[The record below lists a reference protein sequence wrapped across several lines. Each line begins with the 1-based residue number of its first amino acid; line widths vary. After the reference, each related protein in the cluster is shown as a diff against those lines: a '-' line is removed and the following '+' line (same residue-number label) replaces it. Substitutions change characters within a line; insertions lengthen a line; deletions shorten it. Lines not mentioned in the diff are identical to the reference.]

1 MRTEQATCGQIDGP
15 SYEDLCK
22 QAKTHH
28 DRFRRLGELD
38 DIEKAIEY
46 GNRALSLTPEEHSDT
61 PNRLTCLGNYYNDR
75 YRRLGKLEDMEKS
88 FNCRMR
94 ALGSTSENDAEL
106 PVRMGDVGRSY
117 TVRYRRLGD
126 VDDLEKSLEHKC
138 RALTLSPGDH
148 PDLSDRHADLG
159 VSYAARYQRM
169 GDMFDLEKAIECHS
183 RALALTPSDHPDLPG
198 RHAALGILYTDR
210 YQRVG
215 DMVNL
220 EKSIKY
226 NSRALALTPNGHPD
240 LPGRHAALGVS
251 CAVRYRRMGDIADL
265 KKSVEYNTRAL
276 MLTPIGHPDL
286 PSRHSALGASY
297 AVRYERMGDM
307 ADLGRAIEC
316 DTRALILTPDGHPDL
331 PGRHAALGIS
341 YGYRYQR
348 MGDMADLEKSIKY
361 NSRAL
366 ALTPDGHPDLPGRHA
381 ALGVSYTDR
390 YRRMGDTDDL
400 DKAIEY
406 DYHALILTPDGHP
419 DLPDR
424 HAALGVSYTDRYR
437 LMGDIADLGKAI
449 ECDTRALILTPDVHP
464 DLSGRHAAL
473 GVSYTDRYRQMGDIA
488 DLGKAIECDTCA
500 LILTPDGHPG
510 LPSRHAALGVS
521 YSDRYQRMGEITD
534 LEEAIECHSR
544 ALALTPNGHPD
555 LPGRHAALG
564 VSCIDRYR
572 RMGDM
577 TDLEKSIE
585 HLSFAHTLTPDG
597 HPHLPLR
604 HYQMAISRHHQY
616 QHTGHPSHLHAC
628 LTSFRR
634 SSRLSSAAPREVF
647 DYALRWANLASQYSY
662 LNPLEAF
669 RAALDVLPHFIWLGA
684 TIAQRY
690 ANLALTEN
698 LAIRA
703 GAAAIRSSEYGTGL
717 EWLEHGRCIVWNQ
730 TLMLRSPLDD
740 LEAYHPAIAARL
752 SWVSKQLDQANS
764 GAPASRLDNAAPDPR
779 YRLAREYN
787 DLLTQARSLPGFEGF
802 LRPPKAIGLMRV
814 ARHGPVVVINCSKD
828 DCDALV
834 IMPGQDRVGH
844 VSLPSYT
851 ESKATHARSEIEQLL
866 HNKGLRERGFRLK
879 GGRVQQPDP
888 DVGLV
893 LADLWKCV
901 VKPVLEYL
909 GYLTNHTVDQ
919 MPHITWCPT
928 GALTFLPLHAAG
940 DYDQPGSRVFDHV
953 ISSYTPTLTALLA
966 SAPTVPHRAPRVLA
980 VGQMATSGYSQLPG
994 TARELASIRAHT
1006 HNRADYSQLIG
1017 SKATATAV
1025 LDAMEEHDWV
1035 HLACHAHQNVTDPTK
1050 SGFFLHGGRL
1060 DLAAITQ
1067 RSFKSKGLAFLSAC
1081 QTATGDEK
1089 LPDEAIHLASG
1100 MLMAGYRSVMAT
1112 MWSVM
1117 DEDAPVVADMVYSQL
1132 MKDGKIGSGE
1142 AGRAL
1147 HAAVTKLRE
1156 KVGERN
1162 IARWVPYIHI
1172 GS

>member
-1 MRTEQATCGQIDGP
+1 MRTEQATCSQMDGS

-46 GNRALSLTPEEHSDT
+46 GNRALGLTPEEHLDT

-88 FNCRMR
+88 FDCRMR

-106 PVRMGDVGRSY
+106 PEMW
-117 TVRYRRLGD
+117 TTWKNRL
-126 VDDLEKSLEHKC
+126 STSA
-138 RALTLSPGDH
+138 RALTVSPHEH
-148 PDLSDRHADLG
+148 PDLSDRQADLG
-159 VSYAARYQRM
+159 VSY
-169 GDMFDLEKAIECHS
+169 GD
-183 RALALTPSDHPDLPG
+183 
-198 RHAALGILYTDR
+198 
-210 YQRVG
+210 
-215 DMVNL
+215 
-220 EKSIKY
+220 
-226 NSRALALTPNGHPD
+226 
-240 LPGRHAALGVS
+240 
-251 CAVRYRRMGDIADL
+251 RYRRMG
-265 KKSVEYNTRAL
+265 N
-276 MLTPIGHPDL
+276 
-286 PSRHSALGASY
+286 
-297 AVRYERMGDM
+297 
-307 ADLGRAIEC
+307 
-316 DTRALILTPDGHPDL
+316 
-331 PGRHAALGIS
+331 
-341 YGYRYQR
+341 
-348 MGDMADLEKSIKY
+348 MADLEKSIEC

-366 ALTPDGHPDLPGRHA
+366 ALTPDGHPDLPDRHG
-381 ALGVSYTDR
+381 ALGVSY
-390 YRRMGDTDDL
+390 G
-400 DKAIEY
+400 
-406 DYHALILTPDGHP
+406 
-419 DLPDR
+419 
-424 HAALGVSYTDRYR
+424 
-437 LMGDIADLGKAI
+437 
-449 ECDTRALILTPDVHP
+449 
-464 DLSGRHAAL
+464 
-473 GVSYTDRYRQMGDIA
+473 
-488 DLGKAIECDTCA
+488 
-500 LILTPDGHPG
+500 
-510 LPSRHAALGVS
+510 
-521 YSDRYQRMGEITD
+521 DRYQRMG
-534 LEEAIECHSR
+534 
-544 ALALTPNGHPD
+544 
-555 LPGRHAALG
+555 
-564 VSCIDRYR
+564 
-572 RMGDM
+572 DM
-577 TDLEKSIE
+577 ADLEKWIE
-585 HLSFAHTLTPDG
+585 HLSRAHTFTPDG
-597 HPHLPLR
+597 HPHLSLR

-628 LTSFRR
+628 LTSFRQ
-634 SSRLSSAAPREVF
+634 SSRLSSAAPRDVF
-647 DYALRWANLASQYSY
+647 DYTLRWANLASQYSY

-669 RAALDVLPHFIWLGA
+669 RAALDVLPHFIWLAA
-684 TIAQRY
+684 TTAQRY

-703 GAAAIRSSEYGTGL
+703 GAAAIQSSEYGTGL

-740 LEAYHPAIAARL
+740 LEASHPVIAARL
-752 SWVSKQLDQANS
+752 SLISKQLDQTNS
-764 GAPASRLDNAAPDPR
+764 GAPGSRSNNDALGLR
-779 YRLAREYN
+779 YRLAREYT
-787 DLLTQARSLPGFEGF
+787 DLLTQTRLLPGFEDF
-802 LRPPKAIGLMRV
+802 LQPPKATGLMRV

-866 HNKGLRERGFRLK
+866 LNKGFRERGFKLK
-879 GGRVQQPDP
+879 GGRIKQPDP

-893 LADLWKCV
+893 LADLWKDI

-966 SAPTVPHRAPRVLA
+966 SAPTVPRRAPRLLA

-994 TARELASIRAHT
+994 TARELASIRAHA
-1006 HNRADYSQLIG
+1006 HNRAEYSQLTG

-1060 DLAAITQ
+1060 DLAAITRQ
-1067 RSFKSKGLAFLSAC
+1067 SFKSKGLAFLSAC

-1100 MLMAGYRSVMAT
+1100 MLMAGYRSVTAT
-1112 MWSVM
+1112 MWSVI
-1117 DEDAPVVADMVYSQL
+1117 DEDAPVVADMVYSRL
-1132 MKDGKIGSGE
+1132 LKDGKVGSGE

-1147 HAAVTKLRE
+1147 HAAVARLRE

>member
-1 MRTEQATCGQIDGP
+1 MGNIESCIKGRNKLSNRIEQVDISQIN
-15 SYEDLCK
+15 DLSGCYDNLCERGHFHL
-22 QAKTHH
+22 A
-28 DRFRRLGELD
+28 RFRRSGNLG
-38 DIEKAIEY
+38 DIEE
-46 GNRALSLTPEEHSDT
+46 
-61 PNRLTCLGNYYNDR
+61 
-75 YRRLGKLEDMEKS
+75 
-88 FNCRMR
+88 
-94 ALGSTSENDAEL
+94 
-106 PVRMGDVGRSY
+106 
-117 TVRYRRLGD
+117 
-126 VDDLEKSLEHKC
+126 
-138 RALTLSPGDH
+138 
-148 PDLSDRHADLG
+148 
-159 VSYAARYQRM
+159 
-169 GDMFDLEKAIECHS
+169 AIEC
-183 RALALTPSDHPDLPG
+183 
-198 RHAALGILYTDR
+198 
-210 YQRVG
+210 
-215 DMVNL
+215 
-220 EKSIKY
+220 
-226 NSRALALTPNGHPD
+226 NSRALA
-240 LPGRHAALGVS
+240 
-251 CAVRYRRMGDIADL
+251 
-265 KKSVEYNTRAL
+265 
-276 MLTPIGHPDL
+276 
-286 PSRHSALGASY
+286 
-297 AVRYERMGDM
+297 
-307 ADLGRAIEC
+307 
-316 DTRALILTPDGHPDL
+316 
-331 PGRHAALGIS
+331 
-341 YGYRYQR
+341 
-348 MGDMADLEKSIKY
+348 
-361 NSRAL
+361 
-366 ALTPDGHPDLPGRHA
+366 
-381 ALGVSYTDR
+381 
-390 YRRMGDTDDL
+390 
-400 DKAIEY
+400 
-406 DYHALILTPDGHP
+406 LTPDGHP

-424 HAALGVSYTDRYR
+424 HAALGVSYGDRYQRMGEATLTPDDHPDLPVRHAALGLSYGDRYR
-437 LMGDIADLGKAI
+437 RTGDMADLEKAI
-449 ECDTRALILTPDVHP
+449 ECDSCALALTPDGHP
-464 DLSGRHAAL
+464 DLPYRHAAL
-473 GVSYTDRYRQMGDIA
+473 GVSYGNQYQRMGDIA
-488 DLGKAIECDTCA
+488 DLERSIKCNSRA
-500 LILTPDGHPG
+500 LILTPHGHLD
-510 LPSRHAALGVS
+510 LPYRHAALGVS
-521 YSDRYQRMGEITD
+521 YG
-534 LEEAIECHSR
+534 
-544 ALALTPNGHPD
+544 
-555 LPGRHAALG
+555 
-564 VSCIDRYR
+564 DRYR

-577 TDLEKSIE
+577 ADLEKSIE
-585 HLSFAHTLTPDG
+585 HLSRAHTLTPDG

-604 HYQMAISRHHQY
+604 HCQMAISRHHQY

-628 LTSFRR
+628 LTSFRH
-634 SSRLSSAAPREVF
+634 SSRLSSAAPRDVF

-684 TIAQRY
+684 TTAQRY
-690 ANLALTEN
+690 DNLTLTGN

-740 LEAYHPAIAARL
+740 LEACHPVIAARL
-752 SWVSKQLDQANS
+752 SWTSKQLDQANS
-764 GAPASRLDNAAPDPR
+764 GASVSESDKDVPEFR
-779 YRLAREYN
+779 YRLAREYT
-787 DLLTQARSLPGFEGF
+787 DLLAQTRSLPGFEDF
-802 LRPPKAIGLMRV
+802 LQPPKATGLMRV

-834 IMPGQDRVGH
+834 ILPGQDRVGH

-879 GGRVQQPDP
+879 SGRVQQPDP

-893 LADLWKCV
+893 LADLWKGV

-909 GYLTNHTVDQ
+909 GCLTNDTVNQ

-940 DYDQPGSRVFDHV
+940 DYDQPGSRVFDHI

-1035 HLACHAHQNVTDPTK
+1035 HLACHAHQNATDPTK

-1060 DLAAITQ
+1060 DLAAITR
-1067 RSFKSKGLAFLSAC
+1067 RSFRSKGLAFLSAC

-1100 MLMAGYRSVMAT
+1100 MLMAGYRSVIAT

-1172 GS
+1172 GC